1 MNFKTLASASLFAVL
16 SLGAVAA
23 NATSAAPA
31 SNAGV
36 MQYHYGDHL
45 DVKRVLSVKDDQPDA
60 CGVVNT
66 RMDYL
71 DSRGQHESVDYLTYS
86 SAGCHDH

>member
-1 MNFKTLASASLFAVL
+1 MNLKTLASASLFTLL

-23 NATSAAPA
+23 NATSAVPSSDA
-31 SNAGV
+31 STPH
-36 MQYHYGDHL
+36 YRYGDHL
-45 DVKRVLSVKDDQPDA
+45 DVKRVLSVKDDQANA

-71 DSRGQHESVDYLTYS
+71 DSKGQHESVDYLTYAT
-86 SAGCHDH
+86 AGCHEH